1 MKGRRGASVELSLID
16 GNHYWCLP
24 PCQPITQPDTWTWE
38 LGSPEAGWG
47 QEELGSPGAISH
59 SSLSFT
65 LSLQSGSDLVL
76 CLLPV
81 EGLAAIEI
89 SARYEAS
96 SPFLGQAHISC
107 PSLLP
112 QALLSPS
119 RCQVNHPVSLSLEES
134 LKTLSRLAFLFS
146 STT

>member
-1 MKGRRGASVELSLID
+1 MTGITTGACLPASLSLSLTP
-16 GNHYWCLP
+16 GP
-24 PCQPITQPDTWTWE
+24 TWE

-134 LKTLSRLAFLFS
+134 LKTLSRPAIFFS